1 MQIKLR
7 EEEIKMGTLEW
18 YAIRATGMVA
28 YLLLYMA
35 VLTGLFSA
43 VQKQRKKKINNILYL
58 HESLSD
64 WALILTCGHLGVL
77 LIDSYFP
84 FKLTEILIP
93 FANGYE
99 TVSMAMGTIATYFL
113 IITIFTS
120 KFRKKIGF
128 LRWKKLHALNPILYI
143 LVTLHGLWSGTD
155 FQGTIIAAVNLT
167 PILIMA
173 VMLLSSKNKLNTV
186 H

>member
-1 MQIKLR
+1 MFFG
-7 EEEIKMGTLEW
+7 EEQNKMETLEW

-43 VQKQRKKKINNILYL
+43 VQKKRKKKINNILYL

-64 WALILTCGHLGVL
+64 WSLILTFGHLGVL
-77 LIDSYFP
+77 LADSYFP

-93 FANGYE
+93 FSSGYE

-113 IITIFTS
+113 IITILAS
-120 KFRKKIGF
+120 KFRKKIGHQ
-128 LRWKKLHALNPILYI
+128 RWRKLHALNPILYI
-143 LVTLHGLWSGTD
+143 LVTLHGLLSGTD
-155 FQGTIIAAVNLT
+155 FQGTIMAVVNLA
-167 PILIMA
+167 PLIIMG
-173 VMLLSSKNKLNTV
+173 VMLRSSKKELNV
-186 H
+186 AQ